1 MVKKEKKCRTKT
13 LDAKNLLKKKEKKK
27 KKRLTKEA
35 DGLSKKSSL
44 NMFCPTCRR
53 D

>member
-1 MVKKEKKCRTKT
+1 MVREKKCRTKT
-13 LDAKNLLKKKEKKK
+13 LDANLLKKTRK

-35 DGLSKKSSL
+35 AGLSKKSSQ
-44 NMFCPTCRR
+44 NMFCPTCRK